1 MISSTYLMI
10 FGVII
15 IIVSGIVLWKWWKA
29 PSPSTNMI
37 STHTNDNIEQNKITQ
52 GLDKKDGPTNVSP
65 SPPSSSPPP
74 MLFAVNDNGNLDLTD
89 FNNKLL
95 DSSYGSN
102 PKIYL
107 TLLAMATKDVSESAT
122 EEGVPTFSSKVGT
135 TKSYEI
141 GSDRYII
148 NYTRLT

>member
-10 FGVII
+10 FGI
-15 IIVSGIVLWKWWKA
+15 IIVIISGVVLWKWWKT
-29 PSPSTNMI
+29 PSPNMI
-37 STHTNDNIEQNKITQ
+37 STHTNDNTEQNKITR
-52 GLDKKDGPTNVSP
+52 GLDTKDAPTNVSP
-65 SPPSSSPPP
+65 SPSSPPP

-122 EEGVPTFSSKVGT
+122 IS
-135 TKSYEI
+135 
-141 GSDRYII
+141 
-148 NYTRLT
+148 